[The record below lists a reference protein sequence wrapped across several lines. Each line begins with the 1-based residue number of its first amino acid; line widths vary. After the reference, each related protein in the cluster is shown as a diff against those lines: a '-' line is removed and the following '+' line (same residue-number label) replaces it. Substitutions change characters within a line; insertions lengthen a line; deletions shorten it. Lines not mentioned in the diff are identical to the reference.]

1 MEIRDHSEDRHTEIS
16 EYNQGNLNKMNLYDL
31 TENYEDMMKCLL
43 NLSSSYEVSIEE
55 IEIIT
60 RCIKSLVGYKR
71 KQYRKIISLINKETL
86 NNNKNEILLLN
97 ILKDNL
103 SLEIINL
110 SQKVI
115 EFSKNFLITIEENS
129 NKKKLKLFFVKNI
142 ADHYRYIFELNEKE
156 EHKLLASD
164 FYNQALLIAETGK
177 FLATDIIYL
186 TFFLN
191 YTVFLYEVM
200 ENKSEA
206 IKRSKIVLNAALKD
220 TEEISEN
227 CQRDIILL
235 CQLIK
240 DNLALWR
247 HNNI

>member
-1 MEIRDHSEDRHTEIS
+1 MEIRDHIEDNRIEIS
-16 EYNQGNLNKMNLYDL
+16 EYNQGNLNKMKLYDL
-31 TENYEDMMKCLL
+31 TENYEDMIKCFL
-43 NLSSSYEVSIEE
+43 NLSSSFEINTEE

-60 RCIKSLVGYKR
+60 RCIKSLVGTKR
-71 KQYRKIISLINKETL
+71 KQHRKIISLINKETL

-103 SLEIINL
+103 SSEIINF
-110 SQKVI
+110 SEKVI
-115 EFSKNFLITIEENS
+115 EFSKNFITTIEENS
-129 NKKKLKLFFVKNI
+129 NNKKLKLFFVKNI
-142 ADHYRYIFELNEKE
+142 ADHYRYIFEVNEKE
-156 EHKLLASD
+156 EHKILASD
-164 FYNQALLIAETGK
+164 FYNKGLVIAETGK
-177 FLATDIIYL
+177 FLATDIVYL

-220 TEEISEN
+220 TEEITEN